1 MPLRPSRRFRRAAV
15 RVYNRRFKPSVSF
28 SRAIVYHMA
37 LFWRRKKEDRFV
49 TLGLNQPAAAEESTE
64 PKGDAAEPR
73 LEPPAGSTAAERA
86 REPVAPPPAVE
97 PVATGAQPDP
107 QPAAQTDLTGTR
119 KEEVIESAPPRA
131 AQTETAAPTPARP
144 DLSARPAPPPK
155 PAAPAR
161 SAFSSS
167 SILGLNRSEEELQ
180 AEIESLEQ
188 AYSARFARAISA
200 TRESLSEKIDT
211 VFQGRK
217 VIDAALLD
225 ELEEALIAA
234 DIGVP
239 VTLHILDKVRR
250 GISRKEISD
259 IEALKGAIKN
269 ELLSILQES
278 EKRGVASEEGV
289 PENVTPYVIM
299 VVGVNGVGKTTTI
312 GKLAQRIKAEGNDVL
327 ICAADTF
334 RAAASD
340 QLAIWAERT
349 GVPLIQQKHGTDP
362 AAVLFD
368 ALKAAKARRSDV
380 LIVDTAGRLHN
391 KSNLMAELE
400 KMKRVAGREV
410 EGAPHETLLVLDAVT
425 GQNGLEQA
433 RQFLKTA
440 NVTGI
445 VLTKLDG
452 TAKGGIAVAIAKEL
466 GLPIRYA
473 GIGEKVDDLVV
484 FDSEQYVNGL
494 FA

>member
-1 MPLRPSRRFRRAAV
+1 
-15 RVYNRRFKPSVSF
+15 
-28 SRAIVYHMA
+28 MA
-37 LFWRRKKEDRFV
+37 LFWKRKKEDRFV
-49 TLGLNQPAAAEESTE
+49 TLGLNTPPSQTH
-64 PKGDAAEPR
+64 
-73 LEPPAGSTAAERA
+73 EPPAADEAATQTTAQTPEATREAGRPTAQA
-86 REPVAPPPAVE
+86 REPIATPPAVE
-97 PVATGAQPDP
+97 PVPTGGQPTP
-107 QPAAQTDLTGTR
+107 QPAAESGLTETR
-119 KEEVIESAPPRA
+119 KREVVEAP
-131 AQTETAAPTPARP
+131 
-144 DLSARPAPPPK
+144 RPAQ
-155 PAAPAR
+155 R
-161 SAFSSS
+161 SSFSSS
-167 SILGLNRSEEELQ
+167 VLGLDRSMDELQ
-180 AEIESLEQ
+180 AEVESLEQ
-188 AYSARFARAISA
+188 TYSVRFSRAIAA

-217 VIDAALLD
+217 TIDAELLD

-239 VTLHILDKVRR
+239 TTLEILDKVRR
-250 GISRKEISD
+250 GISRKEIGD
-259 IEALKGAIKN
+259 IAALKEAIKN
-269 ELLSILQES
+269 ELLSILRES
-278 EKRGVASEEGV
+278 EQKGVASEESV
-289 PENVTPYVIM
+289 PESITPYVVMI
-299 VVGVNGVGKTTTI
+299 VGVNGVGKTTTI

-349 GVPLIQQKHGTDP
+349 GVPLIQQKQGTDP

-368 ALKAAKARRSDV
+368 ALRAAKARGSDV

-400 KMKRVAGREV
+400 KMKRVAAREV
-410 EGAPHETLLVLDAVT
+410 EGAPHETLLVVDAVT

-440 NVTGI
+440 GVTGI

-466 GLPIRYA
+466 NLPIRYA
-473 GIGEKVDDLVV
+473 GIGERVDDLVV
-484 FDSEQYVNGL
+484 FDPEQYVNGL

>member
-1 MPLRPSRRFRRAAV
+1 
-15 RVYNRRFKPSVSF
+15 
-28 SRAIVYHMA
+28 MA
-37 LFWRRKKEDRFV
+37 FWKRKNKERFV
-49 TLGLNQPAAAEESTE
+49 TLGLNEPLPA
-64 PKGDAAEPR
+64 R
-73 LEPPAGSTAAERA
+73 
-86 REPVAPPPAVE
+86 PAVE
-97 PVATGAQPDP
+97 
-107 QPAAQTDLTGTR
+107 QTET
-119 KEEVIESAPPRA
+119 ESAAPPRA
-131 AQTETAAPTPARP
+131 ADTTLQTPAAPATDERQAQLAPPPLLEPAPTGAAPTPPPARETFSITEP
-144 DLSARPAPPPK
+144 PRQTSTQTSAGAGPQEPVK
-155 PAAPAR
+155 PAARAVPVPSR
-161 SAFSSS
+161 STFTT
-167 SILGLNRSEEELQ
+167 SILGLDRSIEELQ
-180 AEIESLEQ
+180 AEEAALEQ
-188 AYSARFARAISA
+188 EFSARFRRAVAA

-217 VIDAALLD
+217 QIDAALLD

-239 VTLHILDKVRR
+239 TTLHILETVRR
-250 GISRKEISD
+250 GIARQQISD
-259 IEALKGAIKN
+259 IEALKQAIKT
-269 ELLSILQES
+269 ELLSILQAS
-278 EKRGVASEEGV
+278 ERQGVATEASV
-289 PENVTPYVIM
+289 PDSVAPYVMMI
-299 VVGVNGVGKTTTI
+299 VGVNGVGKTTTI

-349 GVPLIQQKHGTDP
+349 GVPLIQQKQGTDP

-368 ALKAAKARRSDV
+368 SLKAAKARHSDV

-410 EGAPHETLLVLDAVT
+410 EGAPHETLLVIDAVT

-433 RQFLKTA
+433 RQFLKVA
-440 NVTGI
+440 GVTGI

-466 GLPIRYA
+466 NLPIRYA

-484 FDSEQYVNGL
+484 FDPVQYVNSL
-494 FA
+494 FE

>member
-1 MPLRPSRRFRRAAV
+1 
-15 RVYNRRFKPSVSF
+15 
-28 SRAIVYHMA
+28 MA
-37 LFWRRKKEDRFV
+37 FWRRKKEDRYI
-49 TLGLNQPAAAEESTE
+49 TLGLNQPGTEAPAEQPASE
-64 PKGDAAEPR
+64 AR
-73 LEPPAGSTAAERA
+73 LEPPAGADGSTRA
-86 REPVAPPPAVE
+86 REPVAVPPAVE
-97 PVATGAQPDP
+97 PVPTGAQPAP
-107 QPAAQTDLTGTR
+107 QPAAESGLTDAR
-119 KEEVIESAPPRA
+119 KVEVIETPRPAP
-131 AQTETAAPTPARP
+131 APTPVEAGQRQRQTAPERP
-144 DLSARPAPPPK
+144 QPVQATPPQAERPAPTRTPP
-155 PAAPAR
+155 
-161 SAFSSS
+161 AFSSS
-167 SILGLNRSEEELQ
+167 SILGLNRTDEELR
-180 AEIESLEQ
+180 AEIEALEQ
-188 AYSARFARAISA
+188 TYAARFTRAISA
-200 TRESLSEKIDT
+200 TRESLSEKIDK
-211 VFQGRK
+211 VFENRK
-217 VIDAALLD
+217 QIDAELLD

-234 DIGVP
+234 DLGVTT
-239 VTLHILDKVRR
+239 TLEILDKVRR
-250 GISRKEISD
+250 GISRKEIGD
-259 IEALKGAIKN
+259 IAALKDALKT
-269 ELLSILQES
+269 ELLNILRDS
-278 EKRGVASEEGV
+278 ERKGVATEESV
-289 PENVTPYVIM
+289 DDAIVPYVIM

-349 GVPLIQQKHGTDP
+349 GVPLIQQKSGTDP

-368 ALKAAKARRSDV
+368 ALKAAKARKSDV

-410 EGAPHETLLVLDAVT
+410 EGAPHETLLVVDAVT

-440 NVTGI
+440 GVTGI

-452 TAKGGIAVAIAKEL
+452 TAKGGIAVAISKEL

-484 FDSEQYVNGL
+484 FDPEQYVNGL

>member
-1 MPLRPSRRFRRAAV
+1 MP
-15 RVYNRRFKPSVSF
+15 
-28 SRAIVYHMA
+28 
-37 LFWRRKKEDRFV
+37 FWRRKKDEFV
-49 TLGLNQPAAAEESTE
+49 SLGLNTPAAPE
-64 PKGDAAEPR
+64 PN
-73 LEPPAGSTAAERA
+73 T
-86 REPVAPPPAVE
+86 APPPAE
-97 PVATGAQPDP
+97 PSPPSIAAEPNTAPESSPPAGGNPTVREGAEAGKM
-107 QPAAQTDLTGTR
+107 PALPSTPWQTS
-119 KEEVIESAPPRA
+119 V
-131 AQTETAAPTPARP
+131 
-144 DLSARPAPPPK
+144 
-155 PAAPAR
+155 
-161 SAFSSS
+161 
-167 SILGLNRSEEELQ
+167 LGLDMSIEQLQ
-180 AEIESLEQ
+180 AREAALEQ
-188 AYSARFARAISA
+188 EFSARFRRAVSA
-200 TRESLSEKIDT
+200 TRESLSQRIDT
-211 VFQGRK
+211 VFAGAK
-217 VIDAALLD
+217 KIDAELLD

-239 VTLHILDKVRR
+239 TTLHVLETVRR
-250 GISRKEISD
+250 GISRKEIDD
-259 IEALKGAIKN
+259 IEKLKHAIKS
-269 ELLSILQES
+269 ELLTILQGA
-278 EKRGVASEEGV
+278 EKQGVASEASV
-289 PENVTPYVIM
+289 PENISPYVMMI
-299 VVGVNGVGKTTTI
+299 VGVNGVGKTTTI

-349 GVPLIQQKHGTDP
+349 GVPLIQQKQGTDP

-368 ALKAAKARRSDV
+368 SMKAAKARGSDV

-410 EGAPHETLLVLDAVT
+410 EGAPHETLLVVDAVT

-433 RQFLKTA
+433 RQFLKIA
-440 NVTGI
+440 GVTGI

-484 FDSEQYVNGL
+484 FDSEQYVNSL
-494 FA
+494 FN